1 MKNFLIGCLSGALF
15 VLIIDKVFLGGEMT
29 VYEFIIGIID
39 KPLVQTHGICILAGL
54 ALYFL
59 TYRMADSLTQKFYQQ
74 SQEMIQENTKILGKI
89 IKSNK

>member
-1 MKNFLIGCLSGALF
+1 MKNFLSGCF
-15 VLIIDKVFLGGEMT
+15 VGVCLTIIIDKVILGGELS

-39 KPLVQTHGICILAGL
+39 KPFIQTHGICILAGL

-59 TYRMADSLTQKFYQQ
+59 TYKMADSLTQKFYQQ
-74 SQEMIQENTKILGKI
+74 SQDTLKENTKLLGKI